1 MARYD
6 SIYEYLTD
14 KSTVM
19 TELEKLDQCI
29 AALREASYKMC
40 GNADVKELQFNDGQ
54 TIVKSIFRDFSD
66 MDNAMKFLEKQKHT
80 ILYGATGRTKR
91 LITPNRAR
99 I

>member
-1 MARYD
+1 
-6 SIYEYLTD
+6 
-14 KSTVM
+14 M

-29 AALREASYKMC
+29 TALREASYKMC

-66 MDNAMKFLEKQKHT
+66 MDNAMKFLEKQKYT

-91 LITPNRAR
+91 MITTNRAQL
-99 I
+99 